1 MAFGYNFIN
10 YTLKINLLTK
20 LLFAALF
27 AFIVNSFVYFSFG
40 NIYSSSV
47 LNYADFQNQFHSGI
61 YQYRVL
67 SGYFLIVIYDF
78 LSGLNIDY
86 QIFKIKFFKE
96 DAEPQLYL
104 SFFILNTFFLIL
116 SALTMI
122 LITETKN
129 FVATQSDK
137 ILLIIAAIFTIGLT
151 QFVIVPYDV
160 SSYFFLLVFF
170 FVLIK
175 YLENSTSP
183 NLLILAVLMIIS
195 TLNRESSAL
204 SLSLMATVLYAKFG
218 LKKECIIPVAILGI
232 TFISVYFGM
241 RFMSESISTN
251 DGNLFTQNFTQ
262 PKNLLGILFWITF
275 FILSI
280 LLAKDNKSAR
290 LIFIFHLLSVPYI
303 VMCFY
308 TGILYEIRLYVPVF
322 LSALFLG
329 RLQIS
334 VNSKI

>member
-1 MAFGYNFIN
+1 M
-10 YTLKINLLTK
+10 
-20 LLFAALF
+20 FAALF